1 MREHL
6 IGYLLNAVEPEERAM
21 VEEQLK
27 HDEALRREM
36 ELLQQ
41 RLASAGLRCQPSCS
55 AAGLGAALLPVC
67 FFSGG
72 S

>member
-36 ELLQQ
+36 ELL
-41 RLASAGLRCQPSCS
+41 RSGLHPLACDASRHPAPRAWPS
-55 AAGLGAALLPVC
+55 AAASTFSLGW
-67 FFSGG
+67 S
-72 S
+72 